1 MSFARRGARLAALI
15 KPQFE
20 AGRGEVGK
28 GGVVRDAAVHQR
40 VCDEVTAWLTASGW
54 TVEDVVQSPIT
65 GPEGNIEFVIL
76 AHLPG

>member
-1 MSFARRGARLAALI
+1 
-15 KPQFE
+15 
-20 AGRGEVGK
+20 VGK
-28 GGVVRDAAVHQR
+28 GGVVRDPAVHRR
-40 VCDEVTAWLTASGW
+40 VCDEVAAWLTASGW